1 MIPHA
6 LKRSARGIGGRM
18 DPPAAVNDG
27 SGSSTGPPWRAGG
40 EVRREDVMT
49 IALGLFW
56 LVAGL
61 LLTCAPDPMW
71 DLQHFSNSLD
81 GRVSRRGEA
90 WELRRK
96 VLAFISFPLAALL
109 FYIGFTS

>member
-1 MIPHA
+1 MTTTARRAARPAWVVPVGVPLA
-6 LKRSARGIGGRM
+6 LA
-18 DPPAAVNDG
+18 
-27 SGSSTGPPWRAGG
+27 
-40 EVRREDVMT
+40 
-49 IALGLFW
+49 